1 MEFSLSPQDQERIK
15 NMARHKLELELYG
28 TALSLGIIP
37 ESLTFVDGAFTW
49 QPESDANEYSASA
62 QLRLREILNVYEQ
75 FIQL

>member
-37 ESLTFVDGAFTW
+37 ESLTFINGVCTW
-49 QPESDANEYSASA
+49 QPEPNSGYYTNDAELH
-62 QLRLREILNVYEQ
+62 LRDVLDVYEQ